1 MNYIGNNMKK
11 RKTDIIIITIIILVA
26 IISYFFISAF
36 FKDEGTKVQVFQ
48 NNKLVKEFP
57 INKDKTYE
65 IKDKD
70 KINIVTVRS
79 GKVFMKDANCPDKLC
94 VKQGSISSNGES
106 IICLPHKVI
115 VKVTDR

>member
-57 INKDKTYE
+57 INKDKIYE

-70 KINIVTVRS
+70 KTNIVTVRS

-106 IICLPHKVI
+106 IICLPHRVI
-115 VKVTDR
+115 VKVTAR